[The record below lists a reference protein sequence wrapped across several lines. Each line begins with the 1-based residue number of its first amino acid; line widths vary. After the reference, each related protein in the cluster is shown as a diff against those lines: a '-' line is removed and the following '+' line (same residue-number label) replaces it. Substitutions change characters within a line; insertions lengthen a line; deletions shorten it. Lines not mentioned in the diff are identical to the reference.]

1 MEIKDKVVI
10 REKGDTA
17 AIPTKNL
24 VATLRWR
31 KAVDL
36 DLWCFYKTKD
46 GKEGT
51 ISFGNKGF
59 LGRAPFIELDK
70 DDGVGDKGGDNEE
83 NIRFADLAN
92 IEHAYICA
100 NIYGKS
106 HANFASYDGSV
117 VVKAENKAFEVPLID
132 KSQGS
137 WCVVAH
143 LDNSHPVISKLENVN
158 VTIANRPT
166 IANLVTGNLQSAPPP
181 STGSNTRSARSG
193 ILSRLFGG

>member
-17 AIPTKNL
+17 AIPTKDL

-36 DLWCFYKTKD
+36 DLWCFYRTKD
-46 GKEGT
+46 GQEGM
-51 ISFGNKGF
+51 INYGNRGC
-59 LGRAPFIELDK
+59 LQRAPFISLDA
-70 DDGVGDKGGDNEE
+70 DAGVGDKGGDNEE
-83 NIRFADLAN
+83 NIRFADLSN
-92 IEHAYICA
+92 IEHAYVCA

-117 VVKAENKAFEVPLID
+117 VVKASNQTFEVPLID
-132 KSQGS
+132 KIQGS

-143 LDNSHPVISKLENVN
+143 FDNSGPVTPKLENVN
-158 VTIANRPT
+158 VTLAERPS
-166 IANLVTGNLQSAPPP
+166 IGKLMTGDLQSAPPP
-181 STGSNTRSARSG
+181 SNTKKRSGG

>member
-10 REKGDTA
+10 REKGETA

-46 GKEGT
+46 GKDGT
-51 ISFGNKGF
+51 ISFGNKGK
-59 LGRAPFIELDK
+59 LSRAPFIELDK
-70 DDGVGDKGGDNEE
+70 DSGVGDKGGDNEE

-100 NIYGKS
+100 NIYGKTNAS
-106 HANFASYDGSV
+106 FASYDGSV
-117 VVKAENKAFEVPLID
+117 VVKADNKAFEVPLID
-132 KSQGS
+132 QSQGN

-143 LDNSHPVISKLENVN
+143 LDNSSPVTSKLENVN
-158 VTIANRPT
+158 VTIRDRPT
-166 IANLVTGNLQSAPPP
+166 IAKLVTGNLQSAPPP
-181 STGSNTRSARSG
+181 TTNTEARRSGG